1 MKVLN
6 SEGTMVRSVRVSGG
20 GMRMAL
26 MPWMMPLVAPC
37 VCRSVAS
44 PVDIPGK

>member
-1 MKVLN
+1 VKVLN

-26 MPWMMPLVAPC
+26 MPWMMPFVAPC
-37 VCRSVAS
+37 VCRSVMFS
-44 PVDIPGK
+44 VGTPGK